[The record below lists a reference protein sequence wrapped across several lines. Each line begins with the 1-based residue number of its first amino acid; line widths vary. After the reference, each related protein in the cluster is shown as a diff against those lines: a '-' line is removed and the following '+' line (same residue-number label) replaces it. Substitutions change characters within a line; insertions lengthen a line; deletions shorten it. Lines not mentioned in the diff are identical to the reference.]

1 MPFNDVLDKKIV
13 FKTHLFIY
21 STEIFRFLEANEM
34 YIYIHNYNYVDIY
47 ITHIYRQRQD
57 RQYSVCRFRVCV
69 LDVVNR
75 YVFFYLEIT

>member
-34 YIYIHNYNYVDIY
+34 YIYIYNYNYVDIY
-47 ITHIYRQRQD
+47 IYYSYIERD
-57 RQYSVCRFRVCV
+57 RTDNILYAVSGFA
-69 LDVVNR
+69 
-75 YVFFYLEIT
+75 F